1 MRTGKIIGVR
11 VFVKEQWE
19 TWWVYVSTR
28 NRLIFEVFLHFFEN
42 QLRPCASEGTA
53 ESIHICFTARS
64 VDMRFKEMVLHPQ
77 HGILLCFRTCSSA
90 LRCVAEC
97 YSVLQCV
104 AVYCSV
110 LQCIA
115 WCCNALF
122 CLRTCRSVLQCVAV
136 CCSVLQC
143 IAVYNSLLQ
152 GVVTHRRGK

>member
-104 AVYCSV
+104 AMYCSV
-110 LQCIA
+110 LHGA
-115 WCCNALF
+115 AMPF
-122 CLRTCRSVLQCVAV
+122 SVWERVAV

-143 IAVYNSLLQ
+143 AAVYCSVLQ
-152 GVVTHRRGK
+152 YITVYCRVL